1 MSKKTYIIHTYNP
14 ATRQIERVTVTR
26 EVFNTCRR
34 TQWNIAK
41 DTDSFFKHEIQMS
54 SLIGGEN
61 GNYENFREFII
72 DRDEVDR
79 IVAQRLLHDAL
90 HRALDELSETDYDL
104 IKATYFEG
112 KTLAEYGIEK
122 KIPVSTL
129 CERRKRILRGLKK
142 SLKKF
147 AE

>member
-1 MSKKTYIIHTYNP
+1 MSKKTYIIHTYDP
-14 ATRQIERVTVTR
+14 ATRQVERVTVTR
-26 EVFNTCRR
+26 EVFNVCHR
-34 TQWNIAK
+34 TEWNMK
-41 DTDSFFKHEIQMS
+41 DNKKTFFKHEIQMS
-54 SLIGGEN
+54 SLIGGDD

-104 IKATYFEG
+104 IKSTYFEG
-112 KTLAEYGIEK
+112 KTLAEYGFEK
-122 KIPVSTL
+122 KVPVSTL
-129 CERRKRILRGLKK
+129 CKRRQRILRDLKK

>member
-1 MSKKTYIIHTYNP
+1 MSNKTYIIHTYDP

-26 EVFNTCRR
+26 EVFNACRR

-41 DTDSFFKHEIQMS
+41 DTESFFKHEIQMS

-72 DRDEVDR
+72 DQDEIDR

-90 HRALDELSETDYDL
+90 YRALDELSESDHDL
-104 IKATYFEG
+104 IIATFFKG
-112 KTLAEYGIEK
+112 KTLAEYGAEK
-122 KIPVSTL
+122 KVSVSAL
-129 CERRKRILRGLKK
+129 CERRQRILRDLKK
-142 SLKKF
+142 SLRKF
-147 AE
+147 TE

>member
-1 MSKKTYIIHTYNP
+1 MSKNTYIIHTYDP
-14 ATRQIERVTVTR
+14 ATCRLERATVTR
-26 EVFNTCRR
+26 EVFNACRR

-41 DTDSFFKHEIQMS
+41 DMEAFFKHEIQMS

-61 GNYENFREFII
+61 GNYENFREFIV

-90 HRALDELSETDYDL
+90 HRALDELSEADYDL
-104 IKATYFEG
+104 IHATYFDG
-112 KTLAEYGIEK
+112 KTLAEYGAEK
-122 KIPVSTL
+122 KMSVSSL
-129 CERRKRILRGLKK
+129 CERRQRILRDLKK